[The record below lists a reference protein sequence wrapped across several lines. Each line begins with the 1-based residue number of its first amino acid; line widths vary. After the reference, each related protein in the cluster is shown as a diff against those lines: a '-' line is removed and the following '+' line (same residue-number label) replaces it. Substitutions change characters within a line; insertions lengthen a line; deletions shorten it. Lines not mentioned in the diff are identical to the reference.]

1 MWSIYSF
8 RCNKIL
14 ILYRIAMINS
24 VTNIHVL
31 GDLNLDIILSGL
43 EGLPS
48 FGEETLASGCV
59 MKPGGSAANVA
70 IMLAVNDCPVRLF
83 AQVGNDQAGKFL
95 LQDLLTFGIDT
106 ETISISKQGATGLTV
121 SLTFPKDRMYITHPG
136 IVRTTSR
143 KHLVDRY
150 IEPHTHLHLTS
161 YFLQA
166 VLRREVGKILREA
179 KTAGMSTSLDPGG
192 DTNGQWDISDLREHL
207 QFLDYFMPNSD
218 EIRAMTDRDEVHA
231 ALRAFPE
238 KAQAT
243 IVKAGAHGALT
254 RYHGEIEEYPAIPV
268 NVLDTTCAG
277 DCFDAGFLF
286 GLYRGETFQSA
297 VQKGLQF
304 GAQAVSTLGLPS
316 EDIDHFLSSACPGK
330 D

>member
-166 VLRREVGKILREA
+166 ALRREIGTILRSA

-218 EIRAMTDRDEVHA
+218 EIRAMTGRDEVHA

>member
-1 MWSIYSF
+1 M
-8 RCNKIL
+8 
-14 ILYRIAMINS
+14 
-24 VTNIHVL
+24 TNIHVL

-48 FGEETLASGCV
+48 FGREILASNCV
-59 MKPGGSAANVA
+59 MKPGGSAANIA

-83 AQVGNDQAGKFL
+83 AQVGNDQAAKFL
-95 LQDLLTFGIDT
+95 LQDLLTSGIAT
-106 ETISISKQGATGLTV
+106 ETISISKQEATGLTV

-166 VLRREVGKILREA
+166 ALRGEVGNILRNA

-192 DTNGQWDISDLREHL
+192 DTSGQWDISDLREHL
-207 QFLDYFMPNSD
+207 QFLDYFMPSSD
-218 EIRAMTDRDEVHA
+218 EIRAMTGRDEVHA
-231 ALRAFPE
+231 ALQAFPKE
-238 KAQAT
+238 AQAV

-268 NVLDTTCAG
+268 SVVDTTCAG
-277 DCFDAGFLF
+277 DSFDAGFLF
-286 GLYRGETFQSA
+286 SLYREETFQRA
-297 VQKGLQF
+297 VQRGLQF
-304 GAQAVSTLGLPS
+304 GAQAVSILGLPS
-316 EDIDHFLSSACPGK
+316 EDIDHFLASTGPGK

>member
-106 ETISISKQGATGLTV
+106 ETISVSKQGATGLTV

-166 VLRREVGKILREA
+166 ALRREIGTILRSA

>member
-1 MWSIYSF
+1 MWSINSF

-14 ILYRIAMINS
+14 ILYRIAVINSMIN
-24 VTNIHVL
+24 IHIL

-43 EGLPS
+43 EDLPT
-48 FGEETLASGCV
+48 FGEEILASGCV

-70 IMLAVNDCPVRLF
+70 IMLAVNDCPVSLF
-83 AQVGNDQAGKFL
+83 AQVGNDHAGKLL

-121 SLTFPKDRMYITHPG
+121 SLTFSKDRMYITHPG
-136 IVRTTSR
+136 VVRTTSR

-150 IEPHTHLHLTS
+150 IESHTHLHLTS

-166 VLRREVGKILREA
+166 ALRREVGKILRTA

-192 DTNGQWDISDLREHL
+192 DTNGHWDISDLREHF

-218 EIRAMTDRDEVHA
+218 EICAITDRDELHA
-231 ALRAFPE
+231 ALLAFPKE
-238 KAQAT
+238 AQAV

-254 RYHGEIEEYPAIPV
+254 RYHGEIEEYPAMPATV
-268 NVLDTTCAG
+268 VDTTCAG

-286 GLYRGETFQSA
+286 GLYRGETFQNA
-297 VQKGLQF
+297 VQRGLQF

-316 EDIDHFLSSACPGK
+316 DDIDHFLTYAGPGK

>member
-1 MWSIYSF
+1 
-8 RCNKIL
+8 
-14 ILYRIAMINS
+14 MINS

-106 ETISISKQGATGLTV
+106 ETISVSKQGATGLTV

-166 VLRREVGKILREA
+166 ALRREIGTILRSA